1 MSPKADIH
9 SQKKVSDSNRSGTTI
24 PMTAS
29 RNVTSAYSML
39 FARAMKGSE
48 RVLVPINEGAVRA
61 DAPRPAFYCVH
72 SVSGAAGTD
81 FLNLAQRLDS
91 AVNFYGLQAPP
102 KLMQD
107 PGFGA
112 SIDSL
117 ADHYVKAVVKFQ
129 PEGPLMIGGYCI
141 GAIIALDMAKK
152 LRAMG
157 REVGPI
163 IAIDGAPENIQILSA
178 WNPRYWMEMA
188 RNVPRWFLH
197 ADLMRSRSLHSLMW
211 SLSKHAIAIAKGTMG
226 LKRTE
231 KLGGG
236 YAIDRVMDLSLYPPA
251 QRLFINRLFSAMF
264 SYFPEEYP
272 GEVVVYEARVAPL
285 LYLPQ
290 VGRSWHKIAPRS
302 EIVGIVGT
310 HIGIMHDPYVSAL
323 ADDLHSRIGKFF
335 TATPK

>member
-1 MSPKADIH
+1 
-9 SQKKVSDSNRSGTTI
+9 
-24 PMTAS
+24 MTAS
-29 RNVTSAYSML
+29 STSNVTSANSML

-48 RVLVPINEGAVRA
+48 RVLLPINEGAMRG

-81 FLNLAQRLDS
+81 FLNLARRLDRTL
-91 AVNFYGLQAPP
+91 NFFGLQAPP
-102 KLMQD
+102 KLMND
-107 PGFGA
+107 AAFGA
-112 SIDSL
+112 SIDSI
-117 ADHYVKAVVKFQ
+117 ADHYIKALVKFQ

-157 REVGPI
+157 RELGPV
-163 IAIDGAPENIQILSA
+163 IAIDGAPENIPVLSA
-178 WNPRYWMEMA
+178 WSPRYWAEMA
-188 RNVPRWFLH
+188 RNVPRWLLH
-197 ADLMRSRSLHSLMW
+197 ADLMRSRSVHSLMW
-211 SLSKHAIAIAKGTMG
+211 SLSKHAIAIGKGAVG

-251 QRLFINRLFSAMF
+251 QRQFINRLFSAMF

-272 GEVVVYEARVAPL
+272 GEVVVYEAKVTPL

-290 VGRSWHKIAPRS
+290 VGRSWRKVAPRS
-302 EIVGIVGT
+302 EIVSVVGT

-323 ADDLHSRIGKFF
+323 ADDLHARVTKFF
-335 TATPK
+335 AGTFR